1 MYQQNQYQQPPRQNS
16 GYDQHTPTQQGS
28 GQVAPF
34 QRNNQ
39 QNPVSPQQRPQQAPM
54 QNNAPM
60 QQRPQQAPMQNNG
73 QATQGYGQQN
83 RQPAPAHSAPMNHAP
98 APMQQHRQ
106 RQQKIDDKAKLD
118 RPEWFLQLNTFGGK
132 CAFQVETSMTKN
144 GWHTVNIESAKRED
158 PDDPENK
165 RYLWND
171 KTVLQ
176 MTQSELPIFAA
187 VMLGFLSSA
196 RFDNH
201 QTKFLE
207 IENQGKNFFIKSGG
221 QNKNLHVAPMPT
233 VEAYMYG
240 TMALTQYCRNFN
252 GLSTEAGL
260 QIIRGLAR
268 QLGECGGH
276 KQVKPR

>member
-1 MYQQNQYQQPPRQNS
+1 MYQQNQYRQPPRQNS
-16 GYDQHTPTQQGS
+16 GYDQHAPTQQGP

-39 QNPVSPQQRPQQAPM
+39 QRHVAPQQRPQQAPI
-54 QNNAPM
+54 QNNAPAQQGYDQHNRQHYPANNSQTNNAPVPM
-60 QQRPQQAPMQNNG
+60 QHNQQRSQL
-73 QATQGYGQQN
+73 
-83 RQPAPAHSAPMNHAP
+83 
-98 APMQQHRQ
+98 
-106 RQQKIDDKAKLD
+106 DDKAKLE

-144 GWHTVNIESAKRED
+144 GWYTVNIESAERENPND
-158 PDDPENK
+158 PNNK
-165 RYLWND
+165 RYLWNN

-176 MTQSELPIFAA
+176 MTKSELPVFAA
-187 VMLGFLSSA
+187 VMLGLLESA

-201 QTKFLE
+201 DSKFLE
-207 IENQGKNFFIKSGG
+207 IQNQGKNFFIKSGG

-240 TMALTQYCRNFN
+240 TMALAQYCRNFN

-260 QIIRGLAR
+260 QIIKGLAG
-268 QLGECGGH
+268 QLSECGGH
-276 KQVKPR
+276 KPVQQR